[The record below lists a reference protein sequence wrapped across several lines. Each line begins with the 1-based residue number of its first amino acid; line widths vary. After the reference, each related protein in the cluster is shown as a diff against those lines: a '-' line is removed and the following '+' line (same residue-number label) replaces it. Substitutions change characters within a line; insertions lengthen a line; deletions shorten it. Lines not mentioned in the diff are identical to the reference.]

1 MLTGQESLIRLV
13 GKRRR
18 FLPNRHSLLSTPL
31 QGPYLGDNGEM
42 SPVDR
47 MEDLKARE
55 DDQSPIAEWVSCPV
69 CGSKVPG
76 EDYMINSH
84 LDVCLSK
91 GKKRKLTQR
100 TLLQLDFGWKASS
113 SIDSSESEKLGSCV
127 VSSGSLNNKLS
138 EKAVV
143 GLQNSMTAV
152 EKDIDRGKSVL
163 VVETSVDE
171 QIYENDERSH
181 LVNSSSVTIANE
193 VDSSAEDVTR
203 DFTSGVTLDTYIVG
217 RKFSVEKD
225 LSHGAKISLLRDPE
239 NVKDPN
245 AIKVLL
251 GDSLS
256 FRVLGFLPK
265 ELARCLSPL
274 IEKHN
279 LIFEGFITAVPENPL
294 DAVPLQIMCND
305 VPTGSTTDCLK
316 DFTSSWNNVSQ
327 VVESMKSSSPSVAKY
342 QQNFGLLVEEVL
354 RSNLHL
360 FTDEEK
366 KFLDLFLSISDG
378 SQRLFLRLYLRKGPW
393 FRMSSIS
400 YPEILNPNGYMHS
413 IEHINDL
420 KDSSMEEIFSLLTV
434 SELREISGMLKKKG
448 SLSTRKQD
456 LVAELVSLG
465 RDGKCPSLPRLILDK
480 TGTCIKITAKAESL
494 IWRAERLFFLN
505 GEQDLRAFL
514 LVDLGVVK
522 YPSYKCTIS
531 EQIFSG
537 RCELLAYE
545 EAIEV
550 GQIMDES
557 LDESDS
563 EMVLRCVTI
572 AQSRLSSSCTNDR
585 AIPSE
590 TRAISFSCFSASW
603 VYSKVATLGISFL
616 ESKRRYNEAIT
627 LLKMLLSL
635 FTCDGRRGYWTL
647 RLSIDLD
654 HVGCP
659 NESLTIAENGL
670 LDPWVR
676 AGSKMA
682 LQRRIIRL
690 AKPPRRWKPPSFVD
704 PLKRKIKEVQIQ
716 GRPLNCETGTKSRYY
731 GEDGDQCGVEQLA
744 LQYYAGE
751 GGGWQGVHTETGI
764 WLTIFGLLM
773 WDVIFCD
780 VPNVFYNKFQT
791 APLDFG
797 NDGFYAARKSVIE
810 SQLQKIHDG
819 MAEEIL
825 ITSWELH
832 LGTACRGVK
841 WERHSLSELRAVV
854 TCTGGPCLASLCR
867 ILAEDYRSWSSGMP
881 DLLLWRFHEEGNRG
895 EVKLVEVKGPRDSL
909 SEQQRAWL
917 LLLMDWGF
925 NAEVCK
931 VSPMPLST

>member
-69 CGSKVPG
+69 CGSKVRG

-171 QIYENDERSH
+171 QIYDNDERSH
-181 LVNSSSVTIANE
+181 LVDSSSVTIANE

-316 DFTSSWNNVSQ
+316 DFTSSWNNVIQ
-327 VVESMKSSSPSVAKY
+327 VVESMKSSSLSVAKY

-572 AQSRLSSSCTNDR
+572 AQSRLYSSCTNDR

-819 MAEEIL
+819 IAEEIL

-832 LGTACRGVK
+832 LGTACRGVN

-881 DLLLWRFHEEGNRG
+881 DLLLWRFHEEGYRG